1 VTDSFQRSDIHLCNK
16 EEKTMNGQ
24 ADVQAAP
31 DTTMAEIEPVKLQR
45 LHQEIRDNQNLVFG
59 IIGGAV
65 AAAVGAG
72 IWAAVTVLTNYQI
85 GWMAIGV
92 GVLVGMAVRLAG
104 KGIDMSFGIVGA
116 GLSLLGCLAGNLL
129 SMCIV
134 VSRQEAIGILDVV
147 SQLNTAVVVELMQLT
162 FSPIDLLFYGLA
174 IYEGYRIAFRPI
186 SGEEYAKLV
195 K

>member
-1 VTDSFQRSDIHLCNK
+1 
-16 EEKTMNGQ
+16 
-24 ADVQAAP
+24 
-31 DTTMAEIEPVKLQR
+31 
-45 LHQEIRDNQNLVFG
+45 
-59 IIGGAV
+59 
-65 AAAVGAG
+65 
-72 IWAAVTVLTNYQI
+72 
-85 GWMAIGV
+85 
-92 GVLVGMAVRLAG
+92 
-104 KGIDMSFGIVGA
+104 
-116 GLSLLGCLAGNLL
+116 
-129 SMCIV
+129 MCIV